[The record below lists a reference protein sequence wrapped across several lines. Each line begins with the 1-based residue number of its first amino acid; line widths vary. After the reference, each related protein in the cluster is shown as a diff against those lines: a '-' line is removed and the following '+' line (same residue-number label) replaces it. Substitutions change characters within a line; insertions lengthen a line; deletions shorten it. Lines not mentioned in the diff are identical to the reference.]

1 MERNKIISVIR
12 EIIEKS
18 EKGSVFVPVDFA
30 EIADNAKIATTLSR
44 LEAEN
49 KIRRI
54 MRGVYDKP
62 EYSEFLGEYI
72 SPSPNK
78 VAEAIARNFGWT
90 IVPCGDTALNIL
102 GLSTQVP
109 SVWVYVSD
117 GTYKKYSF
125 GNTTI
130 VFKRTTNKDI
140 SRLSYKTALV
150 IQSIKALGKDNID
163 STDIQKISSFL
174 TRQDKDA
181 MIKEAKISTS
191 WIYEI
196 IKIMCTG
203 QHDKQN

>member
-78 VAEAIARNFGWT
+78 VAETIARNFGWT
-90 IVPCGDTALNIL
+90 IVPCGDTALNIF

-109 SVWVYVSD
+109 AVWVYVSD

-150 IQSIKALGKDNID
+150 IQSIKALGKDNVD
-163 STDIQKISSFL
+163 STVIQKISSFL
-174 TRQDKDA
+174 TQQDKDK

-196 IKIMCTG
+196 IKTVCKG
-203 QHDKQN
+203 

>member
-109 SVWVYVSD
+109 AVWVYVSD

-150 IQSIKALGKDNID
+150 IQSIKALGKDNVD
-163 STDIQKISSFL
+163 SMVIQKISSFL
-174 TRQDKDA
+174 TQQDKDK

>member
-30 EIADNAKIATTLSR
+30 EITDNAKIATTLSR

-90 IVPCGDTALNIL
+90 VVPCGDTALNIL

-109 SVWVYVSD
+109 AVWVYVSD

-150 IQSIKALGKDNID
+150 IQSIKALGKDNVD
-163 STDIQKISSFL
+163 STVIQKISSFL
-174 TRQDKDA
+174 TRQDKDK

-196 IKIMCTG
+196 IKTVCKG
-203 QHDKQN
+203 

>member
-1 MERNKIISVIR
+1 MARNKIISVIR

-18 EKGSVFVPVDFA
+18 ETGSVFVPVDFA

-90 IVPCGDTALNIL
+90 VVPCGDTALNIL

-109 SVWVYVSD
+109 AVWVYVSD

-150 IQSIKALGKDNID
+150 IQSIKALGKDNVD
-163 STDIQKISSFL
+163 STVIQKISFFL
-174 TRQDKDA
+174 TRQDKDK
-181 MIKEAKISTS
+181 MIKEAKTSTS

-196 IKIMCTG
+196 IKNFC
-203 QHDKQN
+203 KE

>member
-18 EKGSVFVPVDFA
+18 ETGSVFVPVDFA

-78 VAEAIARNFGWT
+78 VAEAIARNFGWA

-109 SVWVYVSD
+109 AVWVYVSD

-150 IQSIKALGKDNID
+150 IQSIKALGKDNVD
-163 STDIQKISSFL
+163 STVIQKISSFL
-174 TRQDKDA
+174 TQQDKDK

-196 IKIMCTG
+196 IKMMCKG
-203 QHDKQN
+203 QPN